1 MDTTVLFPHRLG
13 LPHKRSLKSL
23 VADYLQRIIQDDGKS
38 LFAND
43 KYQGPMSDLR
53 KQTMWLMVKVLPSE
67 MLKVGSYSWI
77 LSYSG
82 KTCTCLCESL

>member
-38 LFAND
+38 PFACD
-43 KYQGPMSDLR
+43 WHQDPKSDLTR
-53 KQTMWLMVKVLPSE
+53 QTMRSMVKVCY
-67 MLKVGSYSWI
+67 LKRVCVW
-77 LSYSG
+77 
-82 KTCTCLCESL
+82 